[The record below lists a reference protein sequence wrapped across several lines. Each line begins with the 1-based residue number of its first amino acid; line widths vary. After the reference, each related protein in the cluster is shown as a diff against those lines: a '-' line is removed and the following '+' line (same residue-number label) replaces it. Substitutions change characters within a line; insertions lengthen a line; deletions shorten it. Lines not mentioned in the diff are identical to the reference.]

1 MADPSTIYAENM
13 TKVSEDYD
21 PENTTPK
28 THGAMRKA
36 AERKAIRK
44 EKDPRRILQPEEPI
58 QGCPGR
64 SRQYITI
71 KNTGVLLCFKKC

>member
-36 AERKAIRK
+36 AERKAKRSGKKKIHGGYFNQKSRY
-44 EKDPRRILQPEEPI
+44 KDALDEAGNI
-58 QGCPGR
+58 
-64 SRQYITI
+64 
-71 KNTGVLLCFKKC
+71 

>member
-36 AERKAIRK
+36 AERKAK
-44 EKDPRRILQPEEPI
+44 NQS
-58 QGCPGR
+58 QG
-64 SRQYITI
+64 
-71 KNTGVLLCFKKC
+71 